1 MKRLLTIGEP
11 LVCLGSNQKDVKL
24 SNVTSFNRFIG
35 GAELNVAV
43 GVRKLGH
50 DVTFIGQVGA
60 DPFGE
65 AVVEYLDSRGVD
77 TRYLFKRRGYWTGHQ
92 IKDLIS
98 KGDPEVYNYRSDSAT
113 YNFDANLSKDISV
126 QNYDIAHLTGIF
138 PALSPK
144 TKIVFEDIY
153 QKLLDNNIFVT
164 FDTNL
169 RPALWKDLSYMKSK
183 INEYARHASLVLPGI
198 EEGRILTGFDIPE
211 KIADFYLESS
221 YTELV
226 VIKLG
231 SQGAYIKGKNCFEKN
246 IKGFKVTDIKDT
258 VGAGD
263 GFAVGVLTG
272 IMEGLSIEESVLR
285 GNAIGAMQVQVYGD
299 NTGYPDIQ
307 RLKDFYVK
315 YNV

>member
-11 LVCLGSNQKDVKL
+11 LVCLGSAQKDVKL
-24 SNVTSFNRFIG
+24 NNVTLFNRFIG

-50 DVTFIGQVGA
+50 DVTFIGQVGD
-60 DPFGE
+60 DPFGD
-65 AVVEYLDSRGVD
+65 AIVEYLDARGVD

-113 YNFDANLSKDISV
+113 YNFDVELSKNISV

-138 PALSPK
+138 PALSSK
-144 TKIVFEDIY
+144 TKVAFEDIY
-153 QKLLDNNIFVT
+153 QKILDNNIFAT

-169 RPALWKDLSYMKSK
+169 RPTLWKDLSYMKSK

-198 EEGRILTGFDIPE
+198 EEGRILTGFDTPE
-211 KIADFYLESS
+211 KIADFYLESP
-221 YTELV
+221 YTRLV

-231 SQGAYIKGKNCFEKN
+231 SQGAYIKGKNYPEKIIN
-246 IKGFKVTDIKDT
+246 GFKVKDIKDT

-272 IMEGLSIEESVLR
+272 IMEGLSIEESVIR

-299 NTGYPDIQ
+299 NTGYPDI
-307 RLKDFYVK
+307 RMLNDFYAK
-315 YNV
+315 YNI